1 MLLNVEVLEIGNW
14 SWIVNANRVWVSEKF
29 EVCLHE
35 VYLEEGWDQEEVEQ
49 CVCLLLSPEYLS
61 QKSVD
66 SKSEPLEQILTEHF
80 AYSFH
85 RHLLHWGKG
94 VNKIVL
100 EKLKNG

>member
-1 MLLNVEVLEIGNW
+1 M
-14 SWIVNANRVWVSEKF
+14 
-29 EVCLHE
+29 
-35 VYLEEGWDQEEVEQ
+35 
-49 CVCLLLSPEYLS
+49 CLLLSPEYLS